1 MHSPGKRKQKCPQ
14 PKFSVGS
21 SLLDHPVK
29 WIPDSLPTGDYEAL
43 PGGAPDGAFPRRR
56 LAFGS
61 HPVPFLI
68 VNLIFSRHFFRNSS
82 KREEKPESFF
92 LKSVECFRMGSARLM
107 KFSCLS

>member
-1 MHSPGKRKQKCPQ
+1 MLAVLCWTIR
-14 PKFSVGS
+14 S
-21 SLLDHPVK
+21 SGF
-29 WIPDSLPTGDYEAL
+29 PTACRQVIMRL
-43 PGGAPDGAFPRRR
+43 FRGGAPDGAFPRRR